1 LSLTRR
7 HVLIGQIYTNSHAKK
22 KSVPSRGRPFPSL
35 SSLVRSSGCIRN
47 VYPLS
52 IPYFR
57 KRYQIQRTLPTLH
70 KLSPY
75 PYPFP
80 CNRTPPSLFL
90 RSFLATF
97 LGIHVR
103 QAHRLVPHSPLDRP
117 PSMLL
122 HTSPLG
128 MPISLDDDRN
138 SLALT
143 LGCLVVL
150 EWSGALG

>member
-1 LSLTRR
+1 LSLTRH
-7 HVLIGQIYTNSHAKK
+7 HVLIGQIHTNSHAKK
-22 KSVPSRGRPFPSL
+22 KSAPSPGRPSPFPS
-35 SSLVRSSGCIRN
+35 SLVHSSRCIRN

-57 KRYQIQRTLPTLH
+57 KRYQIQCTLPTLH

-80 CNRTPPSLFL
+80 CNRTPPSLSL

-117 PSMLL
+117 PSMLV

-143 LGCLVVL
+143 LGCLVML
-150 EWSGALG
+150 KWSGVLG